1 MARPSLGLRRD
12 TSGSVAVTTVLA
24 TGMVFGMATL
34 SLDASR
40 FYLMKRSQ
48 QAVTDL
54 AAVAAAANIGSAR
67 AAAAAN
73 LAANGVPAANLAS
86 VELGTYAADPT
97 VAAAQ
102 RFTTGGANPNAA
114 RVTLRSTASAM
125 IGALAG
131 TINATIGTRSVAVNA
146 NVAAFALG
154 SSMASLDNGLI
165 NAVLGGL
172 THSTLSLS
180 VLDYTNIASANVDL
194 FGIANALAARIG
206 ATGTYASLAAT
217 TVRVADVVAAAAD
230 AGAANGM
237 SASTIAALRAMAT
250 AIGQSGPSIAFG
262 SLVGF
267 GAYANLSIGSAA
279 PVAAAMPL
287 LALVTAAAR
296 LGGGTAAVS
305 TNIGVSSLTV
315 LAASVKLAIGAAP
328 VGSSYATIGPVGL
341 TLHTAQTR
349 LLLTVTLA
357 QLGIITALNLPLY
370 VEVAPATATLSAVG
384 CSAGARVDPAATL
397 SVSPGAVDGW
407 IGTVSDAMLTNMTSP
422 VSASPAA
429 LTSVTL
435 PPLAT
440 LAISAGAHVTVSNN
454 AATSVPFT
462 RAEIAAGTRKRTS
475 TTDFTSSLLGGLFG
489 SSLQLTA
496 TQTVLGITGSA
507 TVPSVVTSAIGTLL
521 TTALTPVD
529 GLLSNTLASLGITVG
544 DADTWVLA
552 TRCGQGA
559 LVN

>member
-73 LAANGVPAANLAS
+73 GVPAANLAS

-125 IGALAG
+125 FGALAG

-194 FGIANALAARIG
+194 FGTANALAARIG

-237 SASTIAALRAMAT
+237 SASTIADLRAMAT

-384 CSAGARVDPAATL
+384 CSAGASVDPAATL

-454 AATSVPFT
+454 AATSP
-462 RAEIAAGTRKRTS
+462 
-475 TTDFTSSLLGGLFG
+475 TDFTSSLLGGLFG